1 MAAATFLLPP
11 AVRVGRQ
18 RLDADILLALGRADR
33 SMHPGSHRRAQLLR
47 HFDLSPPGW
56 PLAALTRQADIG
68 DAGSDGWLR
77 VDPAY
82 VRPDINGARLL
93 AFGDALAL
101 DDEDAAALSPA
112 LRQVFDEA
120 GIFFDAPLPSHWY
133 LRLAR
138 DATLPAFADPEQAL
152 GEDIFD
158 HLPQGEPG
166 RRWRALLS
174 EAQVVLHNHPWNAR
188 RAAAGKPPVN
198 AVWFWGA
205 GVLPEETHTV
215 HALLRSDDEVAC
227 ALAQA
232 ACVVQPLP
240 PCFAG
245 AAHDEVFDL
254 ATIRDPAMLVDAWLR
269 PALAAV
275 RDGSL
280 RWLELDFEDGEVMQ
294 IEPRQRWRLWRKPLA
309 AFPQ

>member
-1 MAAATFLLPP
+1 MASATFLLPP
-11 AVRVGRQ
+11 STRLGRQ
-18 RLDADILLALGRADR
+18 RLEDDLLAALGRADR
-33 SMHPGSHRRAQLLR
+33 TTHPDSHRRAQLLR

-56 PLAALTRQADIG
+56 PMAALARQADAG
-68 DAGSDGWLR
+68 DAGSDSWLR
-77 VDPAY
+77 CDPAY

-93 AFGDALAL
+93 AYGDALAL
-101 DDEDAAALSPA
+101 DDEDVAALSPA
-112 LRQVFDEA
+112 LRQLFDEA
-120 GIFFDAPLPSHWY
+120 GFFFDAPLPSHWN

-138 DATLPAFADPEQAL
+138 DATLPAFVDPEDAL

-166 RRWRALLS
+166 RHWRALLS
-174 EAQVVLHNHPWNAR
+174 EAQVVLHNHPWNTR
-188 RAAAGKPPVN
+188 RASAGKPPVN

-205 GVLPEETHTV
+205 GVLPDEVHTL
-215 HALLRSDDEVAC
+215 HALLRSDDAIAC
-227 ALAQA
+227 ALAQS

-240 PCFAG
+240 PRFAG

-254 ATIRDPAMLVDAWLR
+254 VTIRDPAMLVDAWLR
-269 PALAAV
+269 PVLAAV

-280 RWLELDFEDGEVMQ
+280 RGLELDFEDGEVMR
-294 IEPRQRWRLWRKPLA
+294 IERRQRWRLWRKPLA